1 MARTIKLLRHAKSDW
16 DDAARSDIERPLAD
30 RGWSDIALVAEHM
43 IEHQN
48 GAAPSFVLCSPA
60 RRTRETLAGIIQVL
74 TRDAEIRFEPTIYG
88 APTEQLLTLL
98 RGIEPFRDSVLL
110 IGHNP
115 GIQALAVQLA
125 RPGEDADELAL
136 KYPTAGL
143 ATLEFDGDWA
153 DLAAGGATLKS
164 FVRPRD
170 LR

>member
-1 MARTIKLLRHAKSDW
+1 MAKTIKLLRHAKSDW
-16 DDAARSDIERPLAD
+16 DDAARTDIERPLAE
-30 RGWSDIALVAEHM
+30 RGWSDIALIAEHM

-48 GAAPSFVLCSPA
+48 GAAPSYVLCSPA
-60 RRTRETLAGIIQVL
+60 RRTRETLAGIINVL
-74 TRDAEIRFEPTIYG
+74 TPAAEIRFEQAIYG
-88 APTEQLLTLL
+88 APTDALLALL
-98 RGIEPFRDSVLL
+98 RAIDPARQSVLL

-115 GIQALAVQLA
+115 SIQSLAVQLA
-125 RPGEDADELAL
+125 TPGEDADELAI

-153 DLAAGGATLKS
+153 DLGAGTSTLKS